1 MPSMPAFAASWAFV
15 LEPLDG
21 GIRTRLVERLRLRA
35 PSGQK
40 GMDVFM
46 PAFGFGVFVMVR
58 KQMLGIRDRV
68 ERALAAEVAE
78 VDAPAQP
85 PAAPAEPA
93 MSS

>member
-1 MPSMPAFAASWAFV
+1 
-15 LEPLDG
+15 
-21 GIRTRLVERLRLRA
+21 
-35 PSGQK
+35 
-40 GMDVFM
+40 MDVFM

-93 MSS
+93 TSS